1 MFILIAIGFLAGVAT
16 VLSPCI
22 LPILPIMLS
31 GAVGGKNK
39 PYGILTGFVLSFA
52 TFTVLATFIVRSLGI
67 DLEILRYV
75 AAAILI
81 VMGAL
86 LLFPKVQYKFNSL
99 IKLPSASSD
108 KGDGFGGGFA
118 TGATLGLVWAPC
130 AGPILAAVITLAATT
145 KISAISFLIVLAYAL
160 GTGLVMLIII
170 LASRRLLEK
179 VKGLYTHL
187 ETIHKVFGVIIII
200 TALGIGTG
208 YDRNLQGY
216 IVEHTPDSWNKFLQ
230 SFEES
235 DAVQDALEDLE
246 EKSDG
251 DISNIQEI
259 SLKTNTREIMEE
271 YINSGKF
278 RKFKTNL
285 ENASIDINN
294 ILSGGPG
301 KDGIPA
307 LTDPK
312 FVSIDKAEL
321 TDDVLGVL
329 IDIDGQK
336 RYYPY
341 NILVWHEVVNDKIGD
356 QEIAVTFC
364 PLCGSAIVF
373 DRNVEDKVLEFG
385 VSGFLY
391 ESNLLMYDK
400 ETESFW
406 SQAGLEAVVGDYT
419 GTKLKV
425 LPMQLVPFDDIKIK
439 YPDTKVLSR
448 DTGHS
453 RQYDFYPYG
462 GYQES
467 DELYFPVSV
476 SDKQFKA
483 KEVMFVVPYNGLS
496 IAFPHLDLEDQKKA
510 ILDIEGKKFE
520 AFRDDDRVTVTMDGE
535 EIPFYYEMWFSWA
548 TQHQEDGVVWEV
560 K

>member
-1 MFILIAIGFLAGVAT
+1 MFILIVIGFFAGVAT

-31 GAVGGKNK
+31 GAVGGKSK
-39 PYGILTGFVLSFA
+39 PYGILIGFVLSFA
-52 TFTVLATFIVRSLGI
+52 TFTVFATFLVRSLGI
-67 DLEILRYV
+67 DLDILRYV

-81 VMGAL
+81 VMGTL

-99 IKLPSASSD
+99 IKLPSSTSN
-108 KGDGFGGGFA
+108 KGNGFWGGLA

-145 KISAISFLIVLAYAL
+145 QVNLISFLIVIAYAL
-160 GTGLVMLIII
+160 GTGVVMFIII
-170 LASRRLLEK
+170 LASRRLLER

-187 ETIHKVFGVIIII
+187 ETIHKIFGVIIII

-216 IVEHTPDSWNKFLQ
+216 IVEHTPDSWNSFLQ

-235 DAVQDALEDLE
+235 DAVRDALEDLE
-246 EKSDG
+246 DDMDG

-259 SLKTNTREIMEE
+259 KLKTNIREIMEE
-271 YINSGKF
+271 YINSGQF
-278 RKFKTNL
+278 SKFKTNL
-285 ENASIDINN
+285 NKSSIDLED

-307 LTDPK
+307 LSNPK
-312 FVSIDKAEL
+312 FVNLSEAQLE
-321 TDDVLGVL
+321 DDVLGVFVE
-329 IDIDGQK
+329 IEEEK

-341 NILVWHEVVNDKIGD
+341 NILVWHEVVNDSID
-356 QEIAVTFC
+356 DMDFAVTFC

-373 DRNVEDKVLEFG
+373 DRNVNGDILEFG

-400 ETESFW
+400 QTESLW
-406 SQAGLEAVVGDYT
+406 SQAGLESIVGDYID
-419 GTKLKV
+419 TKLKV
-425 LPMQLVPFDDIKIK
+425 LPMQLISFAKIKEK

-448 DTGHS
+448 DTGYD
-453 RQYDFYPYG
+453 RQYDFYPYSNYG
-462 GYQES
+462 ES

-476 SDKQFKA
+476 SDTQFKA
-483 KEVMFVVPYNGLS
+483 KEVMFVIPYNGFS
-496 IAFPHLDLEDQKKA
+496 IAFPYLDLEDQKKA
-510 ILDIEGKKFE
+510 ILDIEGKIFE
-520 AFRDDDRVTVTMDGE
+520 ASRDDDRVIVTMDGE
-535 EIPFYYEMWFSWA
+535 ELPFYYEMWFSWA
-548 TQHQEDGVVWEV
+548 TQHQEDGVVWQV